1 MSNAMDDLHTIWMVA
16 PGRAG
21 GLIIQAQPA
30 AGPGATV
37 RGAFR
42 YAVPAGPLADALRG
56 AMRPGERWRLAVADD
71 GATIIGGT
79 LAAIEEGE

>member
-1 MSNAMDDLHTIWMVA
+1 MDDLHTIWMVT

-30 AGPGATV
+30 AGVGATV

-42 YAVPAGPLADALRG
+42 YAVAPGPLADALRG
-56 AMRPGERWRLAVADD
+56 AMRPGERWRLVVADD
-71 GATIIGGT
+71 GATIIGAT